1 MQDQHPNTQPAFVPT
16 RTFEPERERH
26 LAVKSNALME
36 AKFSFNLWQLRIFDV
51 MVSMVNKN
59 EPDFKMCRI
68 YLKHLLK
75 FFNSNDSND
84 YDAVRRAVVGLASKK
99 VVVPYNDAETGEKR
113 WKLLSVFPTATIPD
127 STDRDQ
133 RNNYVELQFHQDV
146 KPYLLELRER
156 FKMYD
161 IRNLCNVRSTYAIKM
176 FWLLKEYDNLGR
188 REIDL
193 EELKDL
199 LNTDDESLQLP
210 GPRRGAAQK
219 KKTTYKLYGD
229 FKKRVLLKSQEDLER
244 HCDIA
249 FTFEEK
255 KIGNRVTSLVFHI
268 RRNTPNKTYQELPQ
282 VQELP
287 AEVLESRQTK
297 TALRQKP
304 EPKNAPKNA
313 KNKLPES
320 PLFEKYKPVVVEK
333 FGVSPQTFAELL
345 DGKTEEAVS
354 RAVRVTQR
362 AKVNGQIGRNVAG
375 FFVEAL
381 RSGFTDAKEEATKKQ
396 ATEAQKQADRAKIQ
410 AELESLR
417 DEQAQKFND
426 RIRELTSEN
435 PSVTEDAIR
444 LLKESPVTRGIIEE
458 KQQSLGRPLEIEDF
472 RQDRMLRE
480 FTKGKIFELHQPQF
494 VDILAEFGPKL
505 AACEKKLAK
514 ATEKG

>member
-1 MQDQHPNTQPAFVPT
+1 MDANLQNTLPAFVPT

-99 VVVPYNDAETGEKR
+99 VVVPYNDADSGEKR

-188 REIDL
+188 REIGLD
-193 EELKDL
+193 ELKDL
-199 LNTDDESLQLP
+199 LNTDDDSLQLI
-210 GPRRGAAQK
+210 GTRRASAPK

-229 FKKRVLLKSQEDLER
+229 FKKRVLLKSQEDLAR

-255 KIGNRVTSLVFHI
+255 KLGNRVHSLVFHI
-268 RRNTPNKTYQELPQ
+268 RRNTPNKTYQDLPQ
-282 VQELP
+282 VEEVS
-287 AEVLESRQTK
+287 AEVLESRRTNPG
-297 TALRQKP
+297 LRQKP
-304 EPKNAPKNA
+304 EA
-313 KNKLPES
+313 KKTTKSADQPTS
-320 PLFEKYKPVVVEK
+320 PLFEKFKTVVVEK
-333 FGVSPQTFAELL
+333 FGVSPQTFSELL
-345 DGKTEEAVS
+345 EGRSETQVNQAI
-354 RAVRVTQR
+354 RITQR
-362 AKVNGQIGRNVAG
+362 AKVNGQIGRSVAG

-381 RSGFTDAKEEATKKQ
+381 RSGFTDAKEETAKKQ
-396 ATEAQKQADRAKIQ
+396 AAEAQRQAERAKVL
-410 AELESLR
+410 AELENLR
-417 DEQAQKFND
+417 DEQAQRFND
-426 RIRELTSEN
+426 RIRDLTTEN
-435 PSVTEDAIR
+435 PGVTEEAIR
-444 LLKESPVTRGIIEE
+444 LIKESPVTRGIIEE
-458 KQQSLGRPLEIEDF
+458 KQQALGRPLEIEDF

-480 FTKGKIFELHQPQF
+480 FTKGKIFELHRERF
-494 VDILAEFGPKL
+494 EDVLAEFEPRLVECEAQLRKL
-505 AACEKKLAK
+505 
-514 ATEKG
+514 T

>member
-1 MQDQHPNTQPAFVPT
+1 MEDQKPVTLPAFVPT

-84 YDAVRRAVVGLASKK
+84 YDAVRRAVVGLATKK
-99 VVVPYNDAETGEKR
+99 VVVPYNDEESGEKR
-113 WKLLSVFPTATIPD
+113 WKLLSVFPTATVPN
-127 STDRDQ
+127 STDRDH

-188 REIDL
+188 REIGL

-199 LNTDDESLQLP
+199 LNTDDESLQLI
-210 GPRRGAAQK
+210 GTRRGSAPK
-219 KKTTYKLYGD
+219 KSAPYKLYGD
-229 FKKRVLLKSQEDLER
+229 FKKRVLIKSQEDLAQ
-244 HCDIA
+244 HCDIS

-255 KIGNRVTSLVFHI
+255 KIGNKVNSIVFHI
-268 RRNTPNKTYQELPQ
+268 KKNTPNKIYQDLPEIEE
-282 VQELP
+282 VSD
-287 AEVLESRQTK
+287 EVLESRKLGIKQKTTSKKQTV
-297 TALRQKP
+297 QI
-304 EPKNAPKNA
+304 
-313 KNKLPES
+313 KLPTEN
-320 PLFEKYKPVVVEK
+320 PLFEKYKSVVVEK
-333 FGVSPQTFAELL
+333 FGVSPGVFMELI
-345 DGKTEEAVS
+345 KEKSEERLEQAI
-354 RAVRVTQR
+354 RITNR
-362 AKVNGQIGRNVAG
+362 AKANGQIGRSVAG
-375 FFVEAL
+375 FFVKSL
-381 RSGFTDAKEEATKKQ
+381 REGFTDAKEEAEKKQ
-396 ATEAQKQADRAKIQ
+396 AREAIRKQEQEKLI
-410 AELESLR
+410 AELENLR
-417 DEQAQKFND
+417 DEQARKFND
-426 RIRELTSEN
+426 RIRELTTEQPN
-435 PSVTEDAIR
+435 ATEDAIR

-458 KQQSLGRPLEIEDF
+458 KQKIAGRLLEIEDF

-480 FTKGKIFELHQPQF
+480 FVKGKIFEMNQHRF
-494 VDILAEFGPKL
+494 TDVLAEFEPKL
-505 AACEKKLAK
+505 AESEAKLKELMAK
-514 ATEKG
+514 G

>member
-1 MQDQHPNTQPAFVPT
+1 MLQDPNLHPLPIHVPT
-16 RTFEPERERH
+16 RTFEPERDRH

-99 VVVPYNDAETGEKR
+99 VVVPYNDPESGEKR

-161 IRNLCNVRSTYAIKM
+161 IRNLCNIRSTYAIKM

-188 REIDL
+188 REIGL

-199 LNTDDESLQLP
+199 LNSDDDQQLP
-210 GPRRGAAQK
+210 GPRRGVPK

-229 FKKRVLLKSQEDLER
+229 FKKRVLLKSQEDLAR
-244 HCDIA
+244 HCDIS

-255 KIGNRVTSLVFHI
+255 KLGNRVHSLIFHI
-268 RRNTPNKTYQELPQ
+268 RRNTPNKTYQDLPQ
-282 VQELP
+282 VQEVP
-287 AEVLESRQTK
+287 AEVLESRAAKSQI
-297 TALRQKP
+297 RQKP
-304 EPKNAPKNA
+304 EA
-313 KNKLPES
+313 KKPAKKTATSAAGLS
-320 PLFEKYKPVVVEK
+320 PILEKYRSVVVEK
-333 FGVSPQTFAELL
+333 FGVSPQTFTEMMETRTEAQAEQAIRI
-345 DGKTEEAVS
+345 TN
-354 RAVRVTQR
+354 R
-362 AKVNGQIGRNVAG
+362 AKANGQIERNVAG

-381 RSGFTDAKEEATKKQ
+381 RNGFTDAKEEATKKQ
-396 ATEAQKQADRAKIQ
+396 AEAANRAIIL
-410 AELESLR
+410 ANIEALR

-426 RIRELTSEN
+426 RIRDLTTED
-435 PSVTEDAIR
+435 PSVTDVAIR

-458 KQQSLGRPLEIEDF
+458 KQQAVARLLEIEDF

-480 FTKGKIFELHQPQF
+480 FVKGKIFEMHRARF
-494 VDILAEFGPKL
+494 ADILAEFEPKL
-505 AACEKKLAK
+505 AELEGQLR
-514 ATEKG
+514 TISGEIG